1 MSKNYRDMNACEKDM
16 KYIEIRRAN
25 GTVEDMSTEG
35 YDLTL
40 LYTHAIEK
48 YPHVEISKDG
58 STLCIWE
65 VWP

>member
-1 MSKNYRDMNACEKDM
+1 MNM

-35 YDLTL
+35 YNLNL